1 MEAAIPQE
9 PVVTGAAAAV
19 QRFRQTARSR
29 LRHWLPVLLFVVL
42 IGAQTTARTGEFG
55 GFVDS
60 TKPARR
66 HGQTFTTADGYV
78 VFWDGIP
85 VNGDAE
91 GFLELTRF
99 MQGQRGSEGT
109 GIYDR
114 RAGYSYLGALA
125 SLLMDHYRSFV
136 ALNALAWLGAALTM
150 YWLAWRMLGSRLA
163 AWTAGTLTATGQG
176 FSFMVGTPVST
187 LLGFASVALLL
198 AFVEWV
204 GLLRP
209 PFRWRDWLHTGWLI
223 AAVSLI
229 YPIYLALLAFV
240 WLYGLRRAPFT
251 RLLGYS
257 ALVLGLA
264 QVWPLFGST
273 VVGLQFDTTNSALL
287 GEALN
292 SWWSALLSGWHDL
305 LNTLRIVASAGT
317 IYAAFPGAMLLAAAY
332 GYVVADPRV
341 RRWALALCLATLL
354 AALLFTIRFAIPR
367 TAFFAYP
374 AIYLLAAAGLTHA
387 AQAMG
392 RWRLT
397 RRLAARGRGVLS
409 AGIVMGGLL
418 LLISPGVVAL
428 AGYGGVDASFHYW
441 TPSWVFEAAG

>member
-1 MEAAIPQE
+1 MGATASQVAEMASAA
-9 PVVTGAAAAV
+9 TAV
-19 QRFRQTARSR
+19 QRFRQAARSR

-42 IGAQTTARTGEFG
+42 IGAQTMARTGEFG

-60 TKPARR
+60 TKPAR
-66 HGQTFTTADGYV
+66 GFDQTFTTADGYV
-78 VFWDGIP
+78 LFWDGIP
-85 VNGDAE
+85 VNGDAM
-91 GFLELTRF
+91 GFLSLTRF
-99 MQGQRGSEGT
+99 MQGQEGPGGT

-114 RAGYSYLGALA
+114 RAGYSYLGALV
-125 SLLMDHYRSFV
+125 SLLMGHYRSFV

-150 YWLAWRMLGSRLA
+150 YWLGGRLLGSRLA
-163 AWTAGTLTATGQG
+163 AWIAGTLTATGQG
-176 FSFMVGTPVST
+176 FSYMVGTPVST

-198 AFVEWV
+198 AFVEWS

-229 YPIYLALLAFV
+229 YPVYLALLAFI
-240 WLYGLRRAPFT
+240 WLYGLRRAPLT
-251 RLLGYS
+251 RLLGLS

-264 QVWPLFGST
+264 QVWPLIGTT

-287 GEALN
+287 VGSLN
-292 SWWSALLSGWHDL
+292 KWWSVLLLGLDEFL
-305 LNTLRIVASAGT
+305 KTLRGVASAGV
-317 IYAAFPGAMLLAAAY
+317 IYAASPGAMLLAAAY
-332 GYVVADPRV
+332 GYVVAGPRV

-354 AALLFTIRFAIPR
+354 ASLLFTIRYAIPR

-387 AQAMG
+387 AHTMG

-397 RRLAARGRGVLS
+397 RRLAARRVRVLAAGV
-409 AGIVMGGLL
+409 VTGGLL
-418 LLISPGVVAL
+418 LLLAPSVVAL
-428 AGYGGVDASFHYW
+428 VGYGGVDASFHFW
-441 TPSWVFEAAG
+441 TPSWAFEAAG